1 MRQAIASLAELTALA
16 EEIGIEE
23 AARSFEP
30 QEETREQTDERMLKL
45 LPVMRQSVQDGM
57 NPGLKS
63 MSGLT
68 GGQAPKLR
76 DAAKAGGTAGGSLL
90 GRATSRAL
98 AVAESNAAMGR
109 IVAAPTAGACGIMPG
124 VLLTLAEEYGLDD
137 RALLP
142 GLYMAAAV
150 GAIIAKRASISGAQ
164 GGCQAECGAAS
175 AMTAAAAVVLRG
187 GSCRQAADA
196 VGFAIMSVMGLV
208 CDPVGGLVEV
218 PCVYRNV
225 AGAAQALAAADLAL
239 AGIPC
244 PLPPDEL
251 IDQMKTVGDM
261 MPSALRETGLGGCA
275 ACPSARA
282 MLGADNA
289 CGKA

>member
-1 MRQAIASLAELTALA
+1 MRQNIGSLAELVAYA
-16 EEIGIEE
+16 EEFGIEE
-23 AARSFEP
+23 AARCFEP
-30 QEETREQTDERMLKL
+30 EEETRAQTDARMLAL
-45 LPVMRQSVQDGM
+45 LPVMRQSVEDGM
-57 NPGLKS
+57 DPALRS

-68 GGQAPKLR
+68 GGRAAMLK
-76 DAAKAGGTAGGSLL
+76 DAVTGGKTVGGALL
-90 GRATSRAL
+90 GRAAARAL

-109 IVAAPTAGACGIMPG
+109 IVAAPTAGACGILPG

-142 GLYMAAAV
+142 GFYMAAAV

-196 VGFAIMSVMGLV
+196 AGFALMNVMGLV

-239 AGIPC
+239 AGIAC
-244 PLPPDEL
+244 PLPPDEI
-251 IDQMKTVGDM
+251 IDQMKAVGDM
-261 MPSALRETGLGGCA
+261 MPSALRETGQGGCA
-275 ACPSARA
+275 ACPSALR
-282 MLGADNA
+282 ML
-289 CGKA
+289 KTETEPV

>member
-1 MRQAIASLAELTALA
+1 MRQIITSLAELIACADTM
-16 EEIGIEE
+16 GIEE
-23 AARSFEP
+23 AARCFEP
-30 QEETREQTDERMLKL
+30 AEETREETDARMLAL
-45 LPVMRQSVQDGM
+45 LPVMRQSVEDGM
-57 NPGLKS
+57 NPDLRS

-68 GGQAPKLR
+68 GGR
-76 DAAKAGGTAGGSLL
+76 AAMLSRAVTDGKTVGDSLM
-90 GRATSRAL
+90 GRAAARAL

-109 IVAAPTAGACGIMPG
+109 IVAAPTAGACGILPG
-124 VLLTLAEEYGLDD
+124 VLLTLAEEYALDD

-175 AMTAAAAVVLRG
+175 AMTAAAAAVIRG
-187 GSCRQAADA
+187 GTCRQAADA
-196 VGFAIMSVMGLV
+196 AGFALMNIMGLV

-251 IDQMKTVGDM
+251 IDQMKAVGDM
-261 MPSALRETGLGGCA
+261 MPAALRETGLGGCA
-275 ACPSARA
+275 ACPSAQALLRKE
-282 MLGADNA
+282 NR
-289 CGKA
+289 

>member
-1 MRQAIASLAELTALA
+1 MMREVIASLAELTAYA
-16 EEIGIEE
+16 ERAGIEE
-23 AARSFEP
+23 AARCFEP
-30 QEETREQTDERMLKL
+30 EEETRGETDARMLRL
-45 LPVMRQSVQDGM
+45 LPVMRQSVEDGM
-57 NPGLKS
+57 DPALRS
-63 MSGLT
+63 MSGLS
-68 GGQAPKLR
+68 GGQASRLKS
-76 DAAKAGGTAGGSLL
+76 AVQAGATVGGSLL
-90 GRATSRAL
+90 GRAAARAL

-109 IVAAPTAGACGIMPG
+109 IVAAPTAGACGILPG
-124 VLLTLAEEYGLDD
+124 VLLTLAEEYHLDD
-137 RALLP
+137 RGLLP

-164 GGCQAECGAAS
+164 GGCQAECGAAA

-187 GSCRQAADA
+187 GNCRQGADA
-196 VGFAIMSVMGLV
+196 AGFALMNVMGLV

-251 IDQMKTVGDM
+251 IDQMKAVGDL
-261 MPSALRETGLGGCA
+261 MPAALRETGLGGCA
-275 ACPSARA
+275 ACPSAQKLFRRS
-282 MLGADNA
+282 GDPD
-289 CGKA
+289 

>member
-1 MRQAIASLAELTALA
+1 MRQIITSLAELIACA
-16 EEIGIEE
+16 EDAGIEE
-23 AARSFEP
+23 AARCFEP
-30 QEETREQTDERMLKL
+30 AEESREETDARMLAL
-45 LPVMRQSVQDGM
+45 LPVMRQSVKDGM
-57 NPGLKS
+57 NPGLRS

-76 DAAKAGGTAGGSLL
+76 DAADAGSTVGGSLL
-90 GRATSRAL
+90 GRAASRAL

-109 IVAAPTAGACGIMPG
+109 IVAAPTAGACGILPG

-175 AMTAAAAVVLRG
+175 AMTAAAAVMLRG
-187 GSCRQAADA
+187 GTCRQAADA
-196 VGFAIMSVMGLV
+196 AGFAIMSVMGLV

-251 IDQMKTVGDM
+251 IDQMKAVGDM
-261 MPSALRETGLGGCA
+261 MPAALRETGLGGCA
-275 ACPSARA
+275 ACPSAREK
-282 MLGADNA
+282 LGADCS
-289 CGKA
+289 CGKN

>member
-1 MRQAIASLAELTALA
+1 MKEVITSLAELTAYA
-16 EEIGIEE
+16 ERAGIEE
-23 AARSFEP
+23 AARCFEP
-30 QEETREQTDERMLKL
+30 EEETRAETDARMLRL
-45 LPVMRQSVQDGM
+45 LPVMRQSVEDGM
-57 NPGLKS
+57 DPALRS
-63 MSGLT
+63 MSGLS
-68 GGQAPKLR
+68 GGQASRLKEAVR
-76 DAAKAGGTAGGSLL
+76 TGATVGGPLL
-90 GRATSRAL
+90 GRATARAL

-109 IVAAPTAGACGIMPG
+109 IVAAPTAGACGILPG
-124 VLLTLAEEYGLDD
+124 VLLTLAAEYRLDD

-164 GGCQAECGAAS
+164 GGCQAECGAAA
-175 AMTAAAAVVLRG
+175 AMTAAAATVLRG
-187 GSCRQAADA
+187 GSCRQGADA
-196 VGFAIMSVMGLV
+196 AGFALMNVVGLV

-251 IDQMKTVGDM
+251 IDQMKAVGDL
-261 MPSALRETGLGGCA
+261 MPAALRETGLGGCA
-275 ACPSARA
+275 ACPSAQKLFRRS
-282 MLGADNA
+282 ADPA
-289 CGKA
+289 